1 MKNDINIFEVGLGGR
16 FDATNVIDAKIGIIT
31 NISKDH
37 TEYLGNKIS
46 EIASEKAGI
55 IKKDTILITSA
66 KNKGLKVIKNW
77 SYKKTE
83 KAFIHGIDFKCIKI
97 DEIFKYKSEDNI
109 YFKTNLKGSHQAVN
123 LSLSIKACEVLNEY
137 FNFEIDKNKIIK
149 SLKNLKWPARFQII
163 SRSPD
168 KILDVAHNVSAIK
181 NLVKNIKNMYPNK
194 KFNVMIRLNHA

>member
-1 MKNDINIFEVGLGGR
+1 MLFRSIFKINERIQINNKNINNNDLNKALDLIIKNQNKDDIALSYFEMITTAAIVYFSKMKNDINIFEVGLGGR

-77 SYKKTE
+77 
-83 KAFIHGIDFKCIKI
+83 
-97 DEIFKYKSEDNI
+97 
-109 YFKTNLKGSHQAVN
+109 
-123 LSLSIKACEVLNEY
+123 
-137 FNFEIDKNKIIK
+137 
-149 SLKNLKWPARFQII
+149 
-163 SRSPD
+163 
-168 KILDVAHNVSAIK
+168 
-181 NLVKNIKNMYPNK
+181 
-194 KFNVMIRLNHA
+194 